1 MVTRMM
7 EDLRAKQEINW
18 EMSSSMKPKALLP
31 THRKGEK
38 EEVILLELRV
48 QGHWGKLEIMG
59 WVLVGGNTAHRGES
73 PWNQ

>member
-59 WVLVGGNTAHRGES
+59 
-73 PWNQ
+73 